1 MVLVYIFGVEERQS
15 NVGGADGADTA
26 AHRAGDR
33 NHRPQ
38 STRTER
44 KCTDTQGTRTETTES
59 PSPRLTRPLGDLKN
73 EGSLGVGCNTTETF
87 ELNRMDLNVR
97 RECPSGGEREGG
109 ERREEQGGMA
119 VN

>member
-73 EGSLGVGCNTTETF
+73 EGSLGVGCNTTKTF
-87 ELNRMDLNVR
+87 ELNRMDPRMSVENVR
-97 RECPSGGEREGG
+97 PAARGKEERGGRSREVWR
-109 ERREEQGGMA
+109 
-119 VN
+119 